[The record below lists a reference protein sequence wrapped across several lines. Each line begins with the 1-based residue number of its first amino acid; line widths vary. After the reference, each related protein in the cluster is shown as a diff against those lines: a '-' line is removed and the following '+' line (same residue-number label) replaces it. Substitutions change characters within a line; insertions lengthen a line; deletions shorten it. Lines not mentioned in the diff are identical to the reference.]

1 MRVWIKNLNV
11 FVGRTL
17 KEVYS
22 KVLVAL
28 EHCKQNL

>member
-1 MRVWIKNLNV
+1 MRVRIKNLNV
-11 FVGRTL
+11 VVGGTL

-28 EHCKQNL
+28 ENCKQNL